1 MNTASVAGM
10 NRVFVYGTL
19 KRGFPNHAYMAGA
32 TFIAPATTVERFP
45 LLVGGDWFTPY
56 LLPEAGEGF
65 QVAGELW
72 DVPDAMMPALDDLES
87 THLPNGYRRVEI
99 DVLVH
104 GDPTPVKAWT
114 YFRERRHISK
124 FHTGYL
130 PDYQD
135 RRYVARLDRDV

>member
-1 MNTASVAGM
+1 MTTGIPQGM
-10 NRVFVYGTL
+10 KRVFVYGTL
-19 KRGFPNHAYMAGA
+19 KRGFPNHAYMTGA
-32 TFIAPATTVERFP
+32 TFVAPVKTVERFP

-72 DVPDAMMPALDDLES
+72 EVPDAMMPALDELES

-99 DVLVH
+99 DVVAD
-104 GDPTPVKAWT
+104 GDAAPVKAWT
-114 YFRERRHISK
+114 YFRERRHIAK
-124 FHTGYL
+124 FHTGNL
-130 PDYQD
+130 ADYQD